1 MVIQH
6 RFGAKFLSMTDVV
19 SHKPTPNVHCIHAQ
33 SWCRLLRKND
43 LQRPWDLLFPPS
55 RLYAE
60 NASFDIGS
68 NVRHCVIVIEGI
80 IEAAFVLAMRAG
92 DCCLIDVRCRPNAP
106 LEWTNLL
113 IDYWQDVA
121 DELNADTLTGPVGAF
136 AFLTD
141 GVSEHNAHNV
151 TSIHISSY
159 PEILVGSL
167 LRRGYVHAWSG
178 TIWGRNGAVG
188 TAPTTIPSKHSSVRV
203 GSWMNVISIA
213 RDLEDVLSTAFS
225 TLPWHRGSGA
235 GLPSLV
241 RAYAPI
247 FSPKLALT
255 SRTESDLAAGAVL
268 MYKDVTNVPRW
279 VYKLPRLLQAAWLRV
294 ASARSQSLHTSVI
307 GVRPEYRNTAHSSD
321 LFAATQGIFNSAES
335 VNTSWI
341 RDDNRLSQMMARRA
355 GLSPLQQRT
364 VFRLIRQSCSTQQG
378 E

>member
-19 SHKPTPNVHCIHAQ
+19 SLKPMHSVQCIHAK
-33 SWCRLLRKND
+33 SWCRALRKND

-55 RLYAE
+55 RLYAQ
-60 NASFDIGS
+60 NSSFEIGTH
-68 NVRHCVIVIEGI
+68 VHHCVIVIDGI
-80 IEAAFVLAMRAG
+80 IEAAFVLAMRDR
-92 DCCLIDVRCRPNAP
+92 DCCLIDARCRPNAP
-106 LEWTNLL
+106 LEWMDLL
-113 IDYWQDVA
+113 IDYWQDLA
-121 DELNADTLTGPVGAF
+121 DKLNAETLTGPVGAF

-141 GVSEHNAHNV
+141 GVSASDADIIK
-151 TSIHISSY
+151 SIHISSY

-167 LRRGYVHAWSG
+167 LRRGYVPAWSG

-188 TAPTTIPSKHSSVRV
+188 TAPMIVPSKHSSVRV

-247 FSPKLALT
+247 FSPRLALT
-255 SRTESDLAAGAVL
+255 SRTERDLAAGAVL
-268 MYKDVTNVPRW
+268 MHKDITSVPRW
-279 VYKLPRLLQAAWLRV
+279 VYRLPRCLQAAWLRV
-294 ASARSQSLHTSVI
+294 ASARSQSVHTSVI
-307 GVRPEYRNTAHSSD
+307 GVRPEYRNSAHSSD
-321 LFAATQGIFNSAES
+321 LFAATQMIFDSSES

-341 RDDNRLSQMMARRA
+341 RDNNRLSQMMARRA
-355 GLSPLQQRT
+355 GLSPLQHRT
-364 VFRLIRQSCSTQQG
+364 VFRLIRQSCSTSQG

>member
-1 MVIQH
+1 
-6 RFGAKFLSMTDVV
+6 MTNAV
-19 SHKPTPNVHCIHAQ
+19 SLKPTPNVHCIHAQ

-60 NASFDIGS
+60 NASFEIGS

-151 TSIHISSY
+151 TSIHISNY

-188 TAPTTIPSKHSSVRV
+188 TAPTAIPSKHSSVRV

-213 RDLEDVLSTAFS
+213 RDLESVLSTAFS

-235 GLPSLV
+235 GLPSLI
-241 RAYAPI
+241 RAYAPV

-255 SRTESDLAAGAVL
+255 ASTPDDTVAGAVL
-268 MYKDVTNVPRW
+268 MYKDVAAIPNV
-279 VYKLPRLLQAAWLRV
+279 VAALPRLLQALWLRI
-294 ASARSQSLHTSVI
+294 AAARSRSIHVSVI
-307 GVRPEYRNTAHSSD
+307 GVTPEYRNSCYSAD
-321 LFAATQGIFNSAES
+321 LFAATQKVFDSAENVS
-335 VNTSWI
+335 TSWI
-341 RDDNRLSQMMARRA
+341 RDDNKMSQMIAKRA
-355 GLSPLQQRT
+355 GLSPLQKRI
-364 VFRLIRQSCSTQQG
+364 VFRLILQSCSTSKG